1 MPAHAARRRLDTSD
15 DRLPHPGNSHW
26 KDLLVSNG
34 GNSNNK
40 RNRGGGGGGGGN
52 QQRRRR
58 SGGGQGSQNRP
69 QAPNGPAMTAL
80 GESTYEA
87 VFDHG
92 GNGYGVWFDG
102 VVREDPMYKQFWKG
116 TGTRPLFVRIEE
128 DKIIL
133 LKELDREL
141 PPVPV
146 TVESADSAEGA
157 ATDVDVDAAIEE
169 AVAEAMAAAEA
180 AITEDGTEEKVYSPE
195 EAAALFADDA
205 GGAIDGGAPIDEPAE
220 PVAEAKPK
228 RRAATRKKKVEPEAD
243 AE

>member
-1 MPAHAARRRLDTSD
+1 M
-15 DRLPHPGNSHW
+15 
-26 KDLLVSNG
+26 SNG
-34 GNSNNK
+34 GGGGGNK

-58 SGGGQGSQNRP
+58 SGGSGGGNRP

-102 VVREDPMYKQFWKG
+102 VVRDDPMYKQFWKG
-116 TGTRPLFVRIEE
+116 TGTRPLYVRIEE
-128 DKIIL
+128 DKIVL

-141 PPVPV
+141 PPMLTAQTSDEPL
-146 TVESADSAEGA
+146 SAID
-157 ATDVDVDAAIEE
+157 DDVDAAIEE

-180 AITEDGTEEKVYSPE
+180 AVAESEEKTYSPE
-195 EAAALFADDA
+195 EAAALFAA
-205 GGAIDGGAPIDEPAE
+205 GGEVGDQVVAE
-220 PVAEAKPK
+220 ADAASATDDVEEAEAKPK
-228 RRAATRKKKVEPEAD
+228 RRAVRKKAAPKAETD
-243 AE
+243 AGDDD

>member
-1 MPAHAARRRLDTSD
+1 M
-15 DRLPHPGNSHW
+15 
-26 KDLLVSNG
+26 SNG
-34 GNSNNK
+34 GGGGNK
-40 RNRGGGGGGGGN
+40 RNRGGGGGGQGGGGS

-58 SGGGQGSQNRP
+58 SGGGGQGGQNRP

-116 TGTRPLFVRIEE
+116 TGTRPLYVRIEE
-128 DKIIL
+128 DKIVL

-141 PPVPV
+141 PPSHVAP
-146 TVESADSAEGA
+146 TEESSDLDDA
-157 ATDVDVDAAIEE
+157 AVDAAIEE

-180 AITEDGTEEKVYSPE
+180 AAGDGSEEKTYSPE
-195 EAAALFADDA
+195 EAAALFAA
-205 GGAIDGGAPIDEPAE
+205 GGEAGDQVVAQAEEAAEAE
-220 PVAEAKPK
+220 PEAEAKPVRK
-228 RRAATRKKKVEPEAD
+228 RAVRKKAAPKTQDEVEAD
-243 AE
+243 E

>member
-1 MPAHAARRRLDTSD
+1 MVRTARRWI
-15 DRLPHPGNSHW
+15 PGPADIRPAAHIPKSEGQARM
-26 KDLLVSNG
+26 SNG
-34 GNSNNK
+34 GGSK
-40 RNRGGGGGGGGN
+40 RNRGGGGGGGGGGG

-58 SGGGQGSQNRP
+58 SGGGGGGGGNRP

-92 GNGYGVWFDG
+92 GSGYGVWFDG
-102 VVREDPMYKQFWKG
+102 VVRDDPMYKQFWKG
-116 TGTRPLFVRIEE
+116 TGTRPLYVRIEE

-141 PPVPV
+141 PPMPAQA
-146 TVESADSAEGA
+146 SDDAADGLVDA
-157 ATDVDVDAAIEE
+157 DVDAAIEE

-180 AITEDGTEEKVYSPE
+180 AAGDGEDRTYSPE
-195 EAAALFADDA
+195 EAAALFAA
-205 GGAIDGGAPIDEPAE
+205 GGEGGDAAEAPAE
-220 PVAEAKPK
+220 AEAAPEAEDKPK
-228 RRAATRKKKVEPEAD
+228 KRVTRKKAAPKAEAED